1 MQTSG
6 IKSDQRSFPKTIMA
20 DKRGGKYRPL
30 FGLDVL

>member
-6 IKSDQRSFPKTIMA
+6 IMSDQRSFPKTIMA
-20 DKRGGKYRPL
+20 DERGGKYRPL